1 MLPISS
7 QGEFEELAEVR
18 FRARQI
24 VATRRLAD
32 GAKPRVVIPLLLQK
46 IPSEGAVADLIDD
59 LSELSESKPC
69 YARVSTGKYH
79 RGGESP

>member
-1 MLPISS
+1 MPPISS
-7 QGEFEELAEVR
+7 QGEFEELAEAR

-24 VATRRLAD
+24 VATRRLAHS
-32 GAKPRVVIPLLLQK
+32 AKPRVVIPLLLQK
-46 IPSEGAVADLIDD
+46 VLSKGAVADLMDD

-69 YARVSTGKYH
+69 YALVSTGKYH